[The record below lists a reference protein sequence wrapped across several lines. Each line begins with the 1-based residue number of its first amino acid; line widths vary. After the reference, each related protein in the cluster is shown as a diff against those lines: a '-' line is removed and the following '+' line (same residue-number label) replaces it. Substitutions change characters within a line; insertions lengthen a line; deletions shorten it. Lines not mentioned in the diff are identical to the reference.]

1 MTSTKPLPGG
11 RGLPQSI
18 RAATVIGLGGVGR
31 CVAMQLAALRVPRL
45 LLVDPGN
52 LPRTKYAADGFP
64 FEDAGRAR
72 AHTTAQL
79 CHQIYPQLDLNSI
92 TERSVR
98 RVDLGDA
105 VFCCRARARTG
116 EPSRAGQATGS
127 LLPRAT
133 CGRPESTSS
142 MPAGAAN
149 WASPWT
155 IPRHWLPGS
164 FIPPCPSTS
173 QPLPPGCSS
182 PSSFDSRRAR
192 LVRGWSGLTLPISSR
207 GSSSP
212 PEACSGRAS

>member
-52 LPRTKYAADGFP
+52 LPRTKYAADGFL

-79 CHQIYPQLDLNSI
+79 CHQIHPELDLNSI
-92 TERSVR
+92 TERSIR

-105 VFCCRARARTG
+105 VFCCQCAGKDWRTVT
-116 EPSRAGQATGS
+116 SRVGHRTIV
-127 LLPRAT
+127 AT
-133 CGRPESTSS
+133 CDVRK
-142 MPAGAAN
+142 N
-149 WASPWT
+149 L
-155 IPRHWLPGS
+155 I
-164 FIPPCPSTS
+164 
-173 QPLPPGCSS
+173 
-182 PSSFDSRRAR
+182 R
-192 LVRGWSGLTLPISSR
+192 LGYAR
-207 GSSSP
+207 GSSGPDVRPSNP
-212 PEACSGRAS
+212 RALAPRIGHPAVPIHISTVAAGLLVSQFIRFLESGPRSRIVGFDLASLQSRIIEPA